1 MQTVDVNV
9 KYVVN
14 PAYKFKDDRWNVVIT
29 NNNPGRYDT
38 DRRRDD
44 ITTSFVWRTHP
55 DLAYLFGYFDGA
67 RTLDETA
74 SLFAEREGVSKE
86 RFLESV
92 RPCICNRDPI
102 LIPAYERHWVSI
114 PKNFLIPNHAGIV
127 RDNLLQGIDLPFI
140 REHFDLTVVRLR
152 VPNSMTL
159 MLNTDCATDCIYCYA
174 DRPRILQPISFN
186 RIKELLKEAYDLGMP
201 DVDVDGG
208 DLFLYRDWRKLLDE
222 MRRYDYVPN
231 ISTKYPLTQSMVDD
245 LRSLGIRRIQLSIDS
260 VDNAEMQ
267 QMLYVGEEY
276 LGEVLCGL
284 RLLDEA
290 GIEVTV
296 KPVITRFNDS
306 EKSVNA
312 LIDTLTAF
320 GSVKRIDFTPAGFS
334 RFKPPV
340 YYSTLEQLDR
350 LRTVVEQRNR
360 DCPAVLTF
368 AGCEEPK
375 SVGQRCEDWE
385 QRAMCTGN
393 VHGFFVL
400 PDGKAT
406 LCEQLYWHPFFIM
419 GDLRRQSIMEM
430 WNSEKALSLWNIS
443 RGEVRSAS
451 PCRMCFR
458 FEECR
463 RGLGNCWRKA
473 VSAYG
478 PENYDFPSPDCP
490 KAPPVTKDYYLT

>member
-1 MQTVDVNV
+1 MDVMEIKGQFNTAICYAKVIGNNAVEQIRQLCDCEFSAGSRIRIMPDVHAGKGCTIGTTMTVTDKAVPNLVGVDIGCGMYTVALGNV
-9 KYVVN
+9 EL
-14 PAYKFKDDRWNVVIT
+14 
-29 NNNPGRYDT
+29 
-38 DRRRDD
+38 
-44 ITTSFVWRTHP
+44 
-55 DLAYLFGYFDGA
+55 DLPK
-67 RTLDETA
+67 LDEITH
-74 SLFAEREGVSKE
+74 F
-86 RFLESV
+86 
-92 RPCICNRDPI
+92 
-102 LIPAYERHWVSI
+102 IPSGKRVWD
-114 PKNFLIPNHAGIV
+114 G
-127 RDNLLQGIDLPFI
+127 RQ
-140 REHFDLTVVRLR
+140 EHFDLTEVRLR

-276 LGEVLCGL
+276 LGKVLCGL

-360 DCPAVLTF
+360 DCPALLTF

-443 RGEVRSAS
+443 WGEVRSAS